1 MAPKRPAG
9 KGPAKNRPLAQ
20 NRRARHDYEILETLE
35 CGIALVGSEVK
46 SIRDG
51 KVQLR
56 DAYARV
62 DGRDLM
68 LFGMHVS
75 PYVFASGFGSHDP
88 ERPRKLLA
96 HRRQIDDM
104 AVQTH
109 QQGLALV
116 PLSVYLSD
124 GRVKVELAVGRGR
137 KTYDKRHAIA
147 ARDAA
152 LDLERATARG
162 RRSDG

>member
-1 MAPKRPAG
+1 MPP
-9 KGPAKNRPLAQ
+9 KGPAKPRPLAQ
-20 NRRARHDYEILETLE
+20 NRRARHDYEILETVE
-35 CGIALVGSEVK
+35 CGIALKGSEVK

-56 DAYARV
+56 DSYARV
-62 DGRDLM
+62 DRGELM
-68 LFGMHVS
+68 LFGVHIS
-75 PYVFASGFGSHDP
+75 PYAFASGFATPDP

-96 HRRQIDDM
+96 HRRQIDEM
-104 AVQTH
+104 AIQTS

-116 PLSVYLSD
+116 PLSIYLSD

-137 KTYDKRHAIA
+137 KTYDKRQAIA

-152 LDLERATARG
+152 MDDERRAAPRRRG
-162 RRSDG
+162 AG

>member
-1 MAPKRPAG
+1 MPP
-9 KGPAKNRPLAQ
+9 KGPKPLAQ

-46 SIRDG
+46 SIRDA

-62 DGRDLM
+62 NGRELW
-68 LFGMHVS
+68 LFGVHIS
-75 PYVFASGFGSHDP
+75 PYLFANSFGAHDP

-96 HRRQIDDM
+96 HRRQINEL
-104 AVQTH
+104 AVQTQ
-109 QQGLALV
+109 QQGLSLI
-116 PLSVYLSD
+116 PLSMYLLD

-137 KTYDKRHAIA
+137 RTYDKRHALA
-147 ARDAA
+147 AKDADRDAA
-152 LDLERATARG
+152 REVAAG
-162 RRSDG
+162 RRGEG